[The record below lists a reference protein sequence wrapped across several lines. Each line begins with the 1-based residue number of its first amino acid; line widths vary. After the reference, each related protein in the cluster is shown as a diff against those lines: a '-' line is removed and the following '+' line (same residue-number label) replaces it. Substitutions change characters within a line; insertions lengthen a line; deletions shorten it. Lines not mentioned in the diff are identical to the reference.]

1 MKVFRDHGIFSTAT
15 WHVFDAI
22 VGKDYSKDD
31 IEKIGESVKRN
42 IKNMQDLLDL
52 EKQGV
57 VEIKAKDRESM
68 EEILRNRNEV
78 MGEVTKRM

>member
-1 MKVFRDHGIFSTAT
+1 
-15 WHVFDAI
+15 
-22 VGKDYSKDD
+22 
-31 IEKIGESVKRN
+31 
-42 IKNMQDLLDL
+42 MQDLLDL